1 LIPERRREL
10 NEVTGQKNEAT
21 SKGESDAQP
30 NIRRICFLSFAL
42 MFGFSTPRRMQAQDN
57 SVPSTIASID
67 PYLMDRDAEIAM
79 ARSSVG
85 RAQRRSGSFYW
96 N

>member
-1 LIPERRREL
+1 MQPRKEKMMRSRR
-10 NEVTGQKNEAT
+10 
-21 SKGESDAQP
+21 
-30 NIRRICFLSFAL
+30 FLVFAFL
-42 MFGFSTPRRMQAQDN
+42 TLVFMFGFSTPWRMQAQDN
-57 SVPSTIASID
+57 SAPSTMASID